1 MPKDKIS
8 IIKRKIKYPRIEL
21 KTGVPILILPQNN
34 SFDEI
39 EILDK
44 HKKWLKQKLEFIEKT
59 KKKYKN
65 QKIYKRSDN
74 DLIKLVTNFI
84 DKYSKVLEKK
94 PDKISFRYMKTKWAS
109 CSRKNKITFN
119 FMLKYLPPRLILY
132 ITFHEMAH
140 LLVPNHSK
148 DFCFLIKREF
158 KNYAQYEEQ
167 LFGYWF
173 LLLEKLQK
181 IRLAHFIKN
190 YFNR

>member
-84 DKYSKVLEKK
+84 DEYSKVLEKK

-119 FMLKYLPPRLILY
+119 FMLKYLPSRLIRY
-132 ITFHEMAH
+132 VTFHEMAH

-148 DFCFLIKREF
+148 DFWFLIKREF

-173 LLLEKLQK
+173 LLLEKLPKDKTSQ
-181 IRLAHFIKN
+181 F
-190 YFNR
+190 Y